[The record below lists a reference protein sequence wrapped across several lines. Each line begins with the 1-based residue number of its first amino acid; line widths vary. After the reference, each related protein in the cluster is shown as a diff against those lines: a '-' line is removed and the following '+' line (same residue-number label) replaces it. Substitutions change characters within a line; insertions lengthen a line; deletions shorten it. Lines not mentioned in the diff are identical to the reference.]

1 LALQALLTPGV
12 ATVTL
17 ALLFYVLGG
26 AGLAGALIAAT
37 ALAVAA
43 AAPAAAPASLRPA
56 RLALLAA
63 SGPLAAAAAFAIHGS
78 TVRNARNH
86 LSALAHISCATDL
99 VLSFTKLQLFLRTQG
114 TLLSAGDAFATLW
127 LLDVLRAALSAAAP
141 GARALARLA
150 AADARLAASLR
161 PGRAPL
167 PQPALLAGVPSALR
181 AALARPG
188 ALIMLAGPPAAGKS
202 ALCRAAAAY
211 ATVAAGKRRF
221 AFAGSTPFLLAGA
234 SLRDNI
240 LFGAPYDAVR
250 YAAACDATL
259 LRRLV
264 FPHFP
269 AGDLS
274 RPRDVAALPRGGAQL
289 ISLARAVYAA
299 PAAAALDVRLSELEP
314 LAAAAV
320 FRAAIGPGGALAAA
334 TRVLVL
340 DAGSMHL
347 LAEADCGVLLGGGG
361 ADASAGGGARGGR
374 IAVAGPHAV
383 LRAHPQLAAIFA
395 GGGTARRRDALEA
408 GTAAAVA
415 AGGCGGGF
423 GAAGANI
430 IVGSGELRRGARRSE
445 SWCAGA
451 SAAVAA
457 AAAAACTPAAE
468 PLHTARSAA
477 PASDEASDA
486 ITVVGA
492 AKSQQRRQLGA
503 CAVYGVAAMVLLLCA
518 HLALGGATWQLVRH
532 LDTRTEGLTAALGFM
547 VWVTVI
553 GGATLAAGIAA
564 ATRAIAAG
572 AHACE
577 PAPACEAAAERC
589 AAAATAL
596 LAGAAGAA
604 SAALLAAIAPHSL
617 AATLPAA
624 AAALLAAM
632 MRRRAAAAVAAQA
645 VAASRGI
652 DTLMRDLEPPG
663 AAVTVAAY
671 GASPR
676 FCAELARLLDGH
688 NGAEWWLARAAA
700 AAGAAV
706 DVTAVAALAAALTAP
721 GPRQQGAAAVGWAVL
736 QARWA
741 GAALRAAAALAQAA
755 PPSLHDASAHWE

>member
-1 LALQALLTPGV
+1 
-12 ATVTL
+12 
-17 ALLFYVLGG
+17 
-26 AGLAGALIAAT
+26 
-37 ALAVAA
+37 
-43 AAPAAAPASLRPA
+43 
-56 RLALLAA
+56 
-63 SGPLAAAAAFAIHGS
+63 
-78 TVRNARNH
+78 
-86 LSALAHISCATDL
+86 
-99 VLSFTKLQLFLRTQG
+99 
-114 TLLSAGDAFATLW
+114 
-127 LLDVLRAALSAAAP
+127 VLRAALSAAAP

-150 AADARLAASLR
+150 AADARLATALR
-161 PGRAPL
+161 PARAPL
-167 PQPALLAGVPSALR
+167 PHAALLAGVPAALR

-211 ATVAAGKRRF
+211 AAAAPAPAPAAGKRRF
-221 AFAGSTPFLLAGA
+221 AFAGSAPFLLSGA
-234 SLRDNI
+234 SVRDNI
-240 LFGAPYDAVR
+240 LFGAPYDAAR
-250 YAAACDATL
+250 YAAACDAAL

-264 FPHFP
+264 FPSLP

-314 LAAAAV
+314 VAAAAV
-320 FRAAIGPGGALAAA
+320 FRAALGPGGALAAA

-340 DAGSMHL
+340 DAGSMQL
-347 LAEADCGVLLGGGG
+347 LAEADCGVLLGGG
-361 ADASAGGGARGGR
+361 AEAAAAGGVGGASRAGR

-408 GTAAAVA
+408 GTAAAAA
-415 AGGCGGGF
+415 AGGMCGAGF
-423 GAAGANI
+423 GAAANDI
-430 IVGSGELRRGARRSE
+430 IGSGELRRGARRSE

-451 SAAVAA
+451 SAA
-457 AAAAACTPAAE
+457 AAACAPAAE
-468 PLHTARSAA
+468 PLHTARHAA
-477 PASDEASDA
+477 PASDASVGA
-486 ITVVGA
+486 TAAAGA
-492 AKSQQRRQLGA
+492 AKTQQRQQLGA
-503 CAVYGVAAMVLLLCA
+503 CAAYGCAAIALLLCA
-518 HLALGGATWQLVRH
+518 QLALGGATWHLVLH
-532 LDTRTEGLTAALGFM
+532 LDSRTEGLTAALGFM

-553 GGATLAAGIAA
+553 GGATLAAGIAMASRAVA
-564 ATRAIAAG
+564 AVAQ
-572 AHACE
+572 ACE
-577 PAPACEAAAERC
+577 PLPMCEAAAERR

-624 AAALLAAM
+624 AAALLAAT
-632 MRRRAAAAVAAQA
+632 RRRSASVASAAQA
-645 VAASRGI
+645 VAAARGI
-652 DTLMRDLEPPG
+652 GTLMRELEPPG

-688 NGAEWWLARAAA
+688 NGAEWSLARAAA
-700 AAGAAV
+700 GAGAAV
-706 DVTAVAALAAALTAP
+706 DVAAVAALAAALTAP

-755 PPSLHDASAHWE
+755 PPPPHDATAHWEE